1 MAKTTSRTH
10 FADLVHWALLQLP
23 SAMCTGNLASWWK
36 YNCKL
41 KQNDE
46 RRERGMIERG
56 AQRGFIEISARTD
69 RLHSDAHNPAFVSS
83 SLYWI
88 HLWGLDESNMAM
100 FVHTSCCPA
109 ANSSLQPQQ
118 HQSSHLKTHTGCLFR
133 ALRPFSCDNLIRHI
147 RWSLRHSCNGLWK
160 QIHLILLICL
170 CWSFIS
176 SCILQQMSGLHSL
189 LDTVAQPL
197 NHSRSFYL
205 LSASVSSCCFSEV
218 CCVIGKRC

>member
-1 MAKTTSRTH
+1 MK
-10 FADLVHWALLQLP
+10 
-23 SAMCTGNLASWWK
+23 G
-36 YNCKL
+36 
-41 KQNDE
+41 
-46 RRERGMIERG
+46 ERGMIERG
-56 AQRGFIEISARTD
+56 AQRGFSEISARTD

-160 QIHLILLICL
+160 QIHLILLIFL

-197 NHSRSFYL
+197 THSWSFYL